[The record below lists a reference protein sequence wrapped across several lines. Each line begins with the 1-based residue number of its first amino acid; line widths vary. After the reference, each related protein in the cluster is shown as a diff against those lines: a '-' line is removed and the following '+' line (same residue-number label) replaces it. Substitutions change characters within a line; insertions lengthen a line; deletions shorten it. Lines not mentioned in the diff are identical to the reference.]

1 MKKIISFVCLVIIT
15 LGTLVPI
22 QKASANNGVNGDP
35 EELVKVVLYSDET
48 KVIMSEVPRK
58 HLVQYQSKLKNQDFR
73 NLEIIKS
80 TESEEGVSIPTKLA
94 ASMSYG
100 SVSPSAVIQPSDGG
114 TSSGYVKYMTK
125 YDILRIIDS
134 IDNTHDWPRYFS
146 NPLTDAAVAAGVAVL
161 TKIPNFSIAAVT
173 ATAWSASD
181 LANRQ
186 TAWWKDSAI
195 MIWRGTIRGVKLT
208 VKPNTTSNY
217 PAAYITLVRY

>member
-1 MKKIISFVCLVIIT
+1 MKRFLSFLCVVILT

-22 QKASANNGVNGDP
+22 QKASADNGVNGNP

-48 KVIMSEVPRK
+48 KIIMSEVPRK
-58 HLVQYQSKLKNQDFR
+58 HLVQYQSKLKNQEFR
-73 NLEIIKS
+73 NSEIKKS
-80 TESEEGVSIPTKLA
+80 TESEEDVSIPTKVA

-100 SVSPSAVIQPSDGG
+100 SVSPSAVIQPPGGG

-125 YDILRIIDS
+125 NDILRIIDS
-134 IDNTHDWPRYFS
+134 IDNTYDWPRYFTT
-146 NPLTDAAVAAGVAVL
+146 PLTEPLIGVGVAIL
-161 TKIPNFSIAAVT
+161 TKIKNFPLAAVGAITWT
-173 ATAWSASD
+173 AAD